1 MHSSAKAPSTLIP
14 QWKGEHELVNV
25 LIIGATQGTG
35 RELAAA
41 YLRDGANVVVTGR
54 EAERAETV
62 AAELTVEV
70 AETAATVAGHPPAV
84 ANGDGP
90 PRQGVITGLA
100 LDLSRPE
107 TVAAALA
114 PVGRV
119 DRLVLVGMV
128 RDRNT
133 LAGFDITTASQLA
146 VTKVV
151 GYTAVIA
158 ALAERL
164 APNAA
169 VLLFGGGAKDYPYPG
184 STTLTAVNAAV
195 TGMVRTLSIE
205 LAPVRVNAIHPGPI
219 GDSPFWQSRPELAD
233 TLAQFRSKTLTGEL
247 GRMADIVDACR
258 FLLENRL
265 ANGIDLPVDGGH
277 L

>member
-1 MHSSAKAPSTLIP
+1 MR
-14 QWKGEHELVNV
+14 NV
-25 LIIGATQGTG
+25 LIAGATQGTG

-54 EAERAETV
+54 ETKRAETV
-62 AAELTVEV
+62 AAQLT
-70 AETAATVAGHPPAV
+70 AEATAAVARQPPAV
-84 ANGDGP
+84 TTGDGP
-90 PRQGVITGLA
+90 PLPGVATGLA
-100 LDLSRPE
+100 LDLSRPD

-114 PVGRV
+114 PVEQV

-133 LAGFDITTASQLA
+133 LAGFDTAAASQLA
-146 VTKVV
+146 VTKIV

-164 APNAA
+164 APDAA
-169 VLLFGGGAKDYPYPG
+169 VLLFGGGSKDYPYPG

-219 GDSPFWQSRPELAD
+219 VDSPFWQGKAELAD
-233 TLAQFRSKTLTGEL
+233 TLAKFRAQTLTGEL
-247 GRMADIVDACR
+247 GDMADVVDACR
-258 FLLENRL
+258 FLLDNRL
-265 ANGIDLPVDGGH
+265 ANGINLPVDGGH
-277 L
+277 P

>member
-1 MHSSAKAPSTLIP
+1 MR
-14 QWKGEHELVNV
+14 NV
-25 LIIGATQGTG
+25 LIIGSTQGTG

-54 EAERAETV
+54 EARRAEAV
-62 AAELTVEV
+62 AAELA
-70 AETAATVAGHPPAV
+70 AEAATFTAA
-84 ANGDGP
+84 ANGQPLVGSTSESP
-90 PRQGVITGLA
+90 PSVGSVTGLA

-114 PVGRV
+114 PVEQV

-133 LAGFDITTASQLA
+133 LAGFDIAAASQLA
-146 VTKVV
+146 VTKIV

-164 APNAA
+164 TPHAA

-195 TGMVRTLSIE
+195 TGMVRTLSVE
-205 LAPVRVNAIHPGPI
+205 LAPVRVNGIHPGPI
-219 GDSPFWQSRPELAD
+219 RDSPFWQGKAELAD
-233 TLAQFRSKTLTGEL
+233 TLAKFQAETLTGEL
-247 GRMADIVDACR
+247 GGMADIVDACL

-277 L
+277 A

>member
-1 MHSSAKAPSTLIP
+1 MR
-14 QWKGEHELVNV
+14 NV
-25 LIIGATQGTG
+25 LIAGATQGTG

-54 EAERAETV
+54 EAKRAETV
-62 AAELTVEV
+62 AAELT
-70 AETAATVAGHPPAV
+70 AEATAAVAGQPPAV
-84 ANGDGP
+84 TTGDDP
-90 PRQGVITGLA
+90 PLPGVATGLA
-100 LDLSRPE
+100 LDLSRPD

-133 LAGFDITTASQLA
+133 LAGFDTAAASQLA

-164 APNAA
+164 APDAS
-169 VLLFGGGAKDYPYPG
+169 VLLFGGGSKDYPYPG
-184 STTLTAVNAAV
+184 STTLTAANAAV
-195 TGMVRTLSIE
+195 SGMVRTLSTE

-219 GDSPFWQSRPELAD
+219 GDSPFWHGKAELAD
-233 TLAQFRSKTLTGEL
+233 TLAKFRAQTLTGEL
-247 GRMADIVDACR
+247 GDMADVVDACR
-258 FLLENRL
+258 FLLENRQ
-265 ANGIDLPVDGGH
+265 ANGIDLPLDGGH
-277 L
+277 P

>member
-1 MHSSAKAPSTLIP
+1 M
-14 QWKGEHELVNV
+14 VNV

-54 EAERAETV
+54 EAKRAETV
-62 AAELTVEV
+62 AAELTAEV
-70 AETAATVAGHPPAV
+70 VETAATVAGHQPAV
-84 ANGDGP
+84 ANDGGP
-90 PRQGVITGLA
+90 PRLGVVTGLA

-107 TVAAALA
+107 TVAAALT
-114 PVGRV
+114 PVDQV

-133 LAGFDITTASQLA
+133 LAGFDITTARQLA

-219 GDSPFWQSRPELAD
+219 GDSPFWQGRAELAD
-233 TLAQFRSKTLTGEL
+233 TLAQFRSETLTGEL

-265 ANGIDLPVDGGH
+265 ANGIDLSVDGGH
-277 L
+277 P

>member
-1 MHSSAKAPSTLIP
+1 MR
-14 QWKGEHELVNV
+14 NV

-54 EAERAETV
+54 EAARAGAV
-62 AAELTVEV
+62 AAELA
-70 AETAATVAGHPPAV
+70 AETAETTATVAGQAPSITGEDPASIGAV
-84 ANGDGP
+84 
-90 PRQGVITGLA
+90 TGLA

-114 PVGRV
+114 PVEHV

-133 LAGFDITTASQLA
+133 LAGFDVAAASQLA
-146 VTKVV
+146 VTKIV

-164 APNAA
+164 TPDAA

-219 GDSPFWQSRPELAD
+219 EDSPFWLGRAELAE
-233 TLAQFRSKTLTGEL
+233 TLANFRAETLTGEL
-247 GRMADIVDACR
+247 GSMADIVNACR

-277 L
+277 S

>member
-1 MHSSAKAPSTLIP
+1 MP
-14 QWKGEHELVNV
+14 NV

-41 YLRDGANVVVTGR
+41 YLRDGMNVVITGR
-54 EAERAETV
+54 EATRAEAI
-62 AAELTVEV
+62 AAELT
-70 AETAATVAGHPPAV
+70 AEAAESTATPAGRPPAV
-84 ANGDGP
+84 TTGDRP
-90 PRQGVITGLA
+90 PSVGSATGLA

-114 PVGRV
+114 PVEQV
-119 DRLVLVGMV
+119 HRLVLVGMV

-133 LAGFDITTASQLA
+133 LADFDVTAASQLA

-151 GYTAVIA
+151 GYTAVVA

-164 APNAA
+164 TPDAA

-219 GDSPFWQSRPELAD
+219 EDSPFWQGKAELAE
-233 TLAQFRSKTLTGEL
+233 TLAKFRAETLTGEL
-247 GRMADIVDACR
+247 GGLADIVDACR

-277 L
+277 P